1 MTRGLTWHEELE
13 AADLEREAAAREAAA
28 LQEVER
34 SRSGWQVDFVGFVC
48 FCWVFVLLDLQ
59 EDHDIYNWKIEVGDQ
74 HGSIMDLVKI
84 QMWILVKKKT
94 IQASDVRLL
103 KCNFVES

>member
-59 EDHDIYNWKIEVGDQ
+59 EDHDIYNWKIEVGDTTWIY
-74 HGSIMDLVKI
+74 HGSCKD
-84 QMWILVKKKT
+84 
-94 IQASDVRLL
+94 SDVNPSEEKNYPGQR
-103 KCNFVES
+103 CSFTQV